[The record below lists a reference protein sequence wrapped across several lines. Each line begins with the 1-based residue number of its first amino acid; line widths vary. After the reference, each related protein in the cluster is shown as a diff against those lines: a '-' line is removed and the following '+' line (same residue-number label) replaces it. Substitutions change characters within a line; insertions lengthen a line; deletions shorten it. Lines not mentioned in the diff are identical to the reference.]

1 LKKDYLYYYTM
12 KQMVQRWDRRRLA
25 AVWLHWRLAKTQRA
39 NTIFNTMLQHWSR
52 RRLAA
57 LWLRW
62 RLVPEQHALVHA
74 HLLHIGQCTRHGIL
88 LGVWASWR
96 LALEHQA
103 YVRAH
108 VLHVGR
114 CVHRGILAGACAVW
128 WELVHERSLAA
139 LHQSAAGSGPSN
151 ALALNAFDLQQR
163 GHAFGLQQRHLD
175 RPTATQCNTVQH
187 AATQCN
193 MQHAMFDLEQDIKDE
208 FDLLISA
215 GTRAAPSRASG
226 RAVSQQV
233 RLVHTHTCIRT
244 YEARHTHTQYLHVY
258 S

>member
-1 LKKDYLYYYTM
+1 MSYIIILIFDYLYYYTM
-12 KQMVQRWDRRRLA
+12 KQMVQRWGRRRLA

-39 NTIFNTMLQHWSR
+39 KTIVNTMLQRRSR

-62 RLVPEQHALVHA
+62 RLVPEQHTLVHA
-74 HLLHIGQCTRHGIL
+74 HLLHIGQCTRHGRL
-88 LGVWASWR
+88 VGVWAAWR

-103 YVRAH
+103 HVRAH
-108 VLHVGR
+108 VLHVGK

-139 LHQSAAGSGPSN
+139 LRQSAAGSGPSN

-163 GHAFGLQQRHLD
+163 HLD
-175 RPTATQCNTVQH
+175 RPTATHCNTVQH
-187 AATQCN
+187 AA
-193 MQHAMFDLEQDIKDE
+193 FDLEQDIKDE

-215 GTRAAPSRASG
+215 GMRAAPSRASG
-226 RAVSQQV
+226 GAVSQQV

-244 YEARHTHTQYLHVY
+244 YRARHTHTQYLYVY